1 MNSTINI
8 DSQIEF
14 IKTSYNG
21 IELIA
26 RKPDGYINASKMV
39 MSLKGNEHSRLN

>member
-1 MNSTINI
+1 MESSVSI
-8 DSQIEF
+8 DGKEEF

-26 RKPDGYINASKMV
+26 RKSDGYINASKMV
-39 MSLKGNEHSRLN
+39 MSLK